1 VNNRWSAR
9 LERLAPA
16 LFWGSVWGLW
26 EATAGHAVHLL
37 RVPGLAGAVMLPAAV
52 VFMSRA
58 FAATGREETI
68 FLTGCVAAAL
78 KLLDLLVPGRNLLAV
93 VNPAQFIL
101 LEALAV
107 TGVRAALGAAGVV
120 RRSGPLAESERQG
133 SSLRGGSRPPGEARG
148 PGRRGRKKSHPQGN
162 L

>member
-1 VNNRWSAR
+1 MNNRRSAR

-37 RVPGLAGAVMLPAAV
+37 HVPGLAGAVMLPAAIA
-52 VFMSRA
+52 FMGRA
-58 FAATGREETI
+58 FAATCREETI
-68 FLTGCVAAAL
+68 FLTGCAAAAL
-78 KLLDLLVPGRNLLAV
+78 KLLDVLAPGRSLAAV

-107 TGVRAALGAAGVV
+107 TGARAALGAAGAIRSKRF
-120 RRSGPLAESERQG
+120 RREG
-133 SSLRGGSRPPGEARG
+133 RP
-148 PGRRGRKKSHPQGN
+148 
-162 L
+162 